1 MCRNSGEQDPPAER
15 GHCAERADPT
25 ERLLAVD
32 LGLRTGLACF
42 DGAGRLLWYRSQ
54 NYGSRAR
61 LKKAAYSLLSDMV
74 RDGAPVSRLVIEG
87 GGDLAPPWIREAERR
102 GIPVTQIQAETWRRA
117 LLFDRQ
123 QRSGLDAKRH
133 ADERARNIIQS
144 SGLPKPT
151 SLRHDAA
158 EAILIG
164 YWAVSV

>member
-1 MCRNSGEQDPPAER
+1 VAADTVPATNPVPAADSAP
-15 GHCAERADPT
+15 CAVRI
-25 ERLLAVD
+25 LAVD

-42 DGAGRLLWYRSQ
+42 DGTGVLLWYRSQ

-61 LKKAAYSLLSDMV
+61 LKKAAYSLLSEMV
-74 RDGAPVSRLVIEG
+74 RDGAPVTRLVIEG
-87 GGDLAPPWIREAERR
+87 GGDLAPPWIHEAERR

-117 LLFDRQ
+117 LLYERQ

-133 ADERARNIIQS
+133 ADERAREIIRDA
-144 SGLPKPT
+144 GLPKPT

-164 YWAVSV
+164 YWAVSA